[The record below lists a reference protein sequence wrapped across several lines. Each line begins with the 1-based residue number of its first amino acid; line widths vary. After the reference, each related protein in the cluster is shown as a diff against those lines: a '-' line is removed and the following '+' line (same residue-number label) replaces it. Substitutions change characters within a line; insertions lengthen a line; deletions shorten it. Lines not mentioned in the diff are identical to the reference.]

1 MLMMMMTKEKKKEA
15 GRGKKIE
22 EEEETELQ
30 QPFFGSLIANDL
42 ISMCIHVAAVV
53 VVVASREQKFILP
66 NQYYFSPCQIAPS
79 MPPHLIRIL
88 WSNFYLNINA
98 NFMEM
103 LRNLIENW
111 PFQQI

>member
-1 MLMMMMTKEKKKEA
+1 
-15 GRGKKIE
+15 
-22 EEEETELQ
+22 
-30 QPFFGSLIANDL
+30 
-42 ISMCIHVAAVV
+42 
-53 VVVASREQKFILP
+53 
-66 NQYYFSPCQIAPS
+66 

-111 PFQQI
+111 PFQQIWAKKWNAERRVEAEVEVAEIRNEAEIANEF